1 MNADHLHTLRN
12 SVRDFVG
19 DDIEDSVEDFV
30 GDTSLW
36 AAFKAGDAQAFE
48 RIYQQYIGLL
58 TNYGLRIEA
67 DQDRVKD
74 AIHDLFVDLWNH
86 RSTLGNTDS
95 IQYYLM
101 KAFRRQLVSKL
112 RADRRRA
119 GEERYGASHEWFTFS
134 HELTLMKAE
143 VARETQV
150 RLQQELNKLSSRQK
164 EVLFLRYYSGFTPE
178 EIAQILGINAQSVYN
193 LMHRGLSSLRQNM
206 KCTSIHTLL
215 LLLAHLPDIS

>member
-1 MNADHLHTLRN
+1 MNADHLHILRN
-12 SVRDFVG
+12 SAEDFA
-19 DDIEDSVEDFV
+19 EDFV

-112 RADRRRA
+112 RADRRSTTTPTTALPRTS
-119 GEERYGASHEWFTFS
+119 R
-134 HELTLMKAE
+134 
-143 VARETQV
+143 RC
-150 RLQQELNKLSSRQK
+150 RSS
-164 EVLFLRYYSGFTPE
+164 
-178 EIAQILGINAQSVYN
+178 
-193 LMHRGLSSLRQNM
+193 
-206 KCTSIHTLL
+206 
-215 LLLAHLPDIS
+215 